1 MFARDKAGKIYGGV
15 WDNDKSFAVPGGGVD
30 DGEDIPTAAAR
41 EFFEETGLTV
51 KNPRLLPVKPVSFAW
66 TPEQRAGLSPEKQK
80 YHGSQS
86 HFVTADID
94 DSVPLSGN
102 PLDHWS
108 ANNRGY
114 YSPRKALGLM
124 KNVTPMS
131 PEAFA
136 ARVEVLKHLL
146 SQRRQVQKSGS
157 INWLKLS
164 ADIPTMVGFWDE
176 GGPGDR
182 WLKQKEVIDAEAARQ
197 RQALPYHAKPM
208 NLTGRPESTN
218 VVDIRRGLNQ
228 DAMQQHNAESRQTHK
243 LFEQRKAIN
252 ELISNIDPSSA
263 PRQPGESEGDYTRRF
278 YAAPNNAL
286 RKSTANMQPG
296 EPLNQN
302 MQWPPA
308 SVEVKYPSK
317 PRGAFTA
324 PLMPGSGVDPK
335 IYVRNRSTP
344 DLPPGS
350 VKVTP
355 AGPSMPLT
363 APALNKQLGTTPP
376 APKPAIGATPAQSA
390 AIPTKAPSITAG
402 TTTGIQKAGSINFLT
417 PFGLQK
423 RDGSWM
429 IDYDRNTGSYIRVPR
444 PSSPVQ
450 KSGKAS
456 HMLTQKSAI
465 DPAVYTPP
473 AAKQPAAI
481 PGMTPQIQ
489 KALDGVVTGV
499 PPHIQRALGGMKPA
513 VSGSAPASPGIVPTL
528 PNPVG
533 GSAPA
538 FNAPKPA
545 PFPASPGVVPTLPN
559 PIGGAVNQIMTP
571 GAGMPKMGSEE
582 EYDEYGRPK
591 KKSIIPSW
599 LSAVAPVALGAGAA
613 AGGYHL
619 YKNLTGKKVTD
630 PLANQP
636 KFQPAPE
643 KPRPSLRDAAAK
655 QKADLHQRLNL
666 TGDKKVDRGI
676 MGAEM
681 IKRDMV
687 RDKLR
692 NSFEAPPTLPGP
704 TPTAPSEPLAPIPG
718 PIPAKIMESPP
729 TVAGP
734 TPMIPKMGSI
744 NFLKSAVP
752 AWGGGRYH
760 LGTGRGLGAEVG
772 YDYLLGTIPVPNLG
786 IRVGGR
792 RGGVG
797 ISGPIPGVSFDTGV
811 NPGWQWNHPRS
822 IWAAIGDKLDGKKRE
837 EPEEEEPSR
846 VRVAKSANWLTGSY
860 KQAKTYPTIYDAS
873 FLNSRGLTK
882 AGIEVGTADP
892 VTGAVN
898 ATLGRVGSIASL
910 QPLILSNMLQNPARP
925 DRAQEH
931 KNIAED
937 FASVRPHQL
946 NDVRVSL
953 GGSNMWQD
961 LKRTVTNKRT
971 GPLGKALGLLALPS
985 NTLIQAILRSPHYNP
1000 YTNTVVQPSNNK
1012 VVTEHELGHAIDFNN
1027 RPLPK
1032 TWLGRQAAGTLRDLY
1047 ALKGGLGLAE
1057 AMGVKIPYASNAANL
1072 WYERQANRE
1081 SHKALQDVLKDKP
1094 EELKS
1099 REEARTRTLPA
1110 AYATYVG
1117 GAIDPVGYASVP
1129 LGVGTRIAS
1138 NIMANRKFK
1147 KPTPVEEATPTL
1159 KAAAMLKQAAE
1170 EDKEEKKPKK
1180 KLGPIQHAY
1189 VADSVGGTAIERS
1202 ADKMK
1207 TMKKP
1212 DSSLYDRAAIGL
1224 APVQKALGSRIRT
1237 GGARLANNM
1246 PLRILSQ
1253 LDPTRSGHQEGIV
1266 GALSGIR
1273 SGGSP
1278 ELEKSTAQMYADH
1291 IKPHQDKLEGAEGPV
1306 TKRETPWHVSMQ
1318 GHFADKDSDV
1328 AGHRYM
1334 RKERPFHYWLNP
1346 MSSAGPLSELGD
1358 RLHRRTIAGVASP
1371 NSTLGRVGVGIVPGL
1386 APFLGGR
1393 AAQNKIRRSATNN
1406 NIYAPEA
1413 KPDIAPA
1420 AQPYKP
1426 YYEEEAAPALK
1437 SGGLGINFLKSAI
1450 IPAWGGGQYHL
1461 GNDRVGLQAGYDYLL
1476 GTVPVPSLGIRVG
1489 GKRGGVGISGPLPG
1503 ISLDNGVR
1511 PGWSWNHPRSIWAA
1525 LGDKLDGKSSQPA
1538 QPQLASQP
1546 VNPNET
1552 YEESEARNF
1561 AAHVAKIKEEEEAE
1575 SNAQRQKV
1583 QLRKAA
1589 AILKQANPNWLS
1601 NAWDKTKNW
1610 AADVGTKAVQAFNPD
1625 QFSRAGQVYG
1635 LNRMAGKGYVD
1646 SAIAGHGQLNPV
1658 TKGVTGGGLGM
1669 LAGAMAPAGMRDVAM
1684 PAAAGLGTMFSM
1696 ANGPNGFEWKNMLE
1710 PETLIGGGLAA
1721 GAGYLGSKMMG
1732 GDEEEEEDLLGRRRP
1747 KPSGS
1752 PNWLMPALGIGAAGL
1767 GGYALYN
1774 HLNKAPQA
1782 PPPPSL
1788 QTKLNA
1794 GALAGYG
1801 AGKAIGAIPG
1811 AAKAWSNWGAPPVAT
1826 TSGPAAAP
1834 PVAPQP
1840 PAGGQLPPIQN
1851 PFNNGSAPL
1860 VAATVGGA
1868 IPALNQGGA
1877 IQEAATGVNPA
1888 GVRVAPPSQQLP
1900 PNLSPLSKIIYE
1912 QPDQLLAGISAIDP
1926 TKATPQQ
1933 QASMRG
1939 LVSKFVASEAM
1950 NDPSFPRLSDMYR
1963 NGYAGDAAALQKAK
1977 TYQQILNKA
1986 QQIGYGSKDFG
1997 NLNSL
2002 GEIDTSVPPTPMNLD
2017 TFKIPG
2023 MEAIGAFGYKD
2034 INSLAQAAADGDPNV
2049 PNALH
2054 ALGAQGKLT
2063 LFKVLQ
2069 DNQYRH
2075 FQSDKGTGSLAATAV
2090 DPRAAALHGAL
2101 QHSSR
2106 APVPASETY
2115 DPAALANPE
2124 SFKAMTPGQRLQ
2136 LVNDIRNPDNLGKAL
2151 SSLAP
2156 EVKQQVI
2163 SNIASN
2169 FSRHA
2174 HMRDANQELT
2184 NVPDYLDPAVQT
2196 AIAKVRGLNGYQ
2208 PLNAGQWRD
2217 LSAKG
2222 GNLGDFLSPYKLR
2235 ETGALRTPEDVQAW
2249 QQAGPEAYKGYSPTQ
2264 ILTSASPESDQN
2276 IVNDWTKV
2284 LTSNLRKNF
2293 SEQDAMMGWT
2303 PKMTN
2308 KELGPLVVGLTHLKE
2323 YRPDVFKA
2331 VVNNLNQNF
2340 GKIPAVR
2347 GSRSSGAGGYENVPA
2362 YRDQIQP
2369 DSPTIDYN
2377 WDDHLNR
2384 FLGQLQRGGLNPIT
2398 GLSQSMNGRNEIR
2411 LDQLPE

>member
-1 MFARDKAGKIYGGV
+1 MTRNYLKAADAGPLHPSLFMGGASNAGSPAPAV
-15 WDNDKSFAVPGGGVD
+15 VPKPATPPVAKLPLKSPA
-30 DGEDIPTAAAR
+30 
-41 EFFEETGLTV
+41 
-51 KNPRLLPVKPVSFAW
+51 PVKPPVSNPQMFAPSTAKAAAQKYPVYHHCKECKATYGGARAIGAAKVYDVEPSDCRTCTPTAKSDW
-66 TPEQRAGLSPEKQK
+66 GKYPVQLDESSIDADALAEAKKRKADFFESRKSAARFPEIEKEFNDFLTTHTANPYFGAKFPHSFFESPGISEVPADTAERDKQREPKKPNYLKLSATIPTMVPYHHAHGPFERWHAQRKLLREEAAAPVKTVDTGRWQDRPESTNVIDARTPEGKNQQLAESLAIRRDLRTPLNRSKALAGMSMESPNKPSTRLEQRPYETDEAYKVRRAELLNRPLGLDSKLKAIQYGPAPTPLDSKIQIQWPIDRAAAINALDEPPKAYDGRPYKEIGFEEGQKAKKYVQRMDPPTLPPRQSVSINSPVITADLGAIPTTSASAAKAVK
-80 YHGSQS
+80 PAVAATPAPTKVPS
-86 HFVTADID
+86 VTA
-94 DSVPLSGN
+94 GTTT
-102 PLDHWS
+102 
-108 ANNRGY
+108 
-114 YSPRKALGLM
+114 GL
-124 KNVTPMS
+124 
-131 PEAFA
+131 
-136 ARVEVLKHLL
+136 
-146 SQRRQVQKSGS
+146 QKSGS
-157 INWLKLS
+157 INYLKLS
-164 ADIPTMVGFWDE
+164 ADIPTMVDFFAE
-176 GGPGDR
+176 GGPADR
-182 WLKQKEVIDAEAARQ
+182 FSKQKAVIDNEARRQ
-197 RQALPYHAKPM
+197 VQLSKTGTGVM
-208 NLTGRPESTN
+208 NMAGRPESTN
-218 VVDIRRGLNQ
+218 VIDLRMGLNQ
-228 DAMQQHNAESRQTHK
+228 DLRKQHSLDSLEAKRVRDQRQAVADTIAK
-243 LFEQRKAIN
+243 FNPA
-252 ELISNIDPSSA
+252 DA
-263 PRQPGESEGDYTRRF
+263 PRQPGESESAYLKRF
-278 YAAPNNAL
+278 YAAPNTAL
-286 RKSTANMQPG
+286 RKATANIQPP
-296 EPLNQN
+296 EPLNKN
-302 MQWPPA
+302 IQWPPA
-308 SVEVKYPSK
+308 SVEVNYPK
-317 PRGAFTA
+317 PPRMPKTEDGMTA
-324 PLMPGSGVDPK
+324 ITGGPK

-344 DLPPGS
+344 ELPPGV
-350 VKVTP
+350 VKTIP
-355 AGPSMPLT
+355 AGPSMPMNS
-363 APALNKQLGTTPP
+363 PALANQLGTIPTASAGSSMPITSSAPTKEVSSTPP
-376 APKPAIGATPAQSA
+376 ASKPVIGATPAQSA
-390 AIPTKAPSITAG
+390 AAPTKAPSLPTG
-402 TTTGIQKAGSINFLT
+402 TTGLQKAGSINYLS
-417 PFGLQK
+417 PHGLK
-423 RDGSWM
+423 R
-429 IDYDRNTGSYIRVPR
+429 
-444 PSSPVQ
+444 
-450 KSGKAS
+450 
-456 HMLTQKSAI
+456 
-465 DPAVYTPP
+465 
-473 AAKQPAAI
+473 
-481 PGMTPQIQ
+481 
-489 KALDGVVTGV
+489 
-499 PPHIQRALGGMKPA
+499 
-513 VSGSAPASPGIVPTL
+513 
-528 PNPVG
+528 
-533 GSAPA
+533 
-538 FNAPKPA
+538 
-545 PFPASPGVVPTLPN
+545 
-559 PIGGAVNQIMTP
+559 
-571 GAGMPKMGSEE
+571 
-582 EYDEYGRPK
+582 
-591 KKSIIPSW
+591 
-599 LSAVAPVALGAGAA
+599 AA
-613 AGGYHL
+613 AE
-619 YKNLTGKKVTD
+619 
-630 PLANQP
+630 
-636 KFQPAPE
+636 PE
-643 KPRPSLRDAAAK
+643 K
-655 QKADLHQRLNL
+655 
-666 TGDKKVDRGI
+666 
-676 MGAEM
+676 
-681 IKRDMV
+681 
-687 RDKLR
+687 
-692 NSFEAPPTLPGP
+692 
-704 TPTAPSEPLAPIPG
+704 
-718 PIPAKIMESPP
+718 
-729 TVAGP
+729 
-734 TPMIPKMGSI
+734 
-744 NFLKSAVP
+744 
-752 AWGGGRYH
+752 
-760 LGTGRGLGAEVG
+760 
-772 YDYLLGTIPVPNLG
+772 
-786 IRVGGR
+786 
-792 RGGVG
+792 
-797 ISGPIPGVSFDTGV
+797 
-811 NPGWQWNHPRS
+811 
-822 IWAAIGDKLDGKKRE
+822 
-837 EPEEEEPSR
+837 
-846 VRVAKSANWLTGSY
+846 
-860 KQAKTYPTIYDAS
+860 
-873 FLNSRGLTK
+873 
-882 AGIEVGTADP
+882 
-892 VTGAVN
+892 
-898 ATLGRVGSIASL
+898 
-910 QPLILSNMLQNPARP
+910 
-925 DRAQEH
+925 
-931 KNIAED
+931 
-937 FASVRPHQL
+937 
-946 NDVRVSL
+946 
-953 GGSNMWQD
+953 
-961 LKRTVTNKRT
+961 
-971 GPLGKALGLLALPS
+971 
-985 NTLIQAILRSPHYNP
+985 
-1000 YTNTVVQPSNNK
+1000 
-1012 VVTEHELGHAIDFNN
+1012 
-1027 RPLPK
+1027 
-1032 TWLGRQAAGTLRDLY
+1032 
-1047 ALKGGLGLAE
+1047 
-1057 AMGVKIPYASNAANL
+1057 
-1072 WYERQANRE
+1072 
-1081 SHKALQDVLKDKP
+1081 
-1094 EELKS
+1094 
-1099 REEARTRTLPA
+1099 
-1110 AYATYVG
+1110 
-1117 GAIDPVGYASVP
+1117 
-1129 LGVGTRIAS
+1129 
-1138 NIMANRKFK
+1138 
-1147 KPTPVEEATPTL
+1147 
-1159 KAAAMLKQAAE
+1159 
-1170 EDKEEKKPKK
+1170 KEEKDEPKK
-1180 KLGPIQHAY
+1180 KLGPIQHSY

-1273 SGGSP
+1273 SGNSP

-1291 IKPHQDKLEGAEGPV
+1291 IKPHQAKLEGAEGPV

-1328 AGHRYM
+1328 AGHTYM

-1346 MSSAGPLSELGD
+1346 MSSAGPLSEIGD

-1393 AAQNKIRRSATNN
+1393 EAQNKIRRSATNN

-1413 KPDIAPA
+1413 KPEVAAAPK
-1420 AQPYKP
+1420 PYKP

-1437 SGGLGINFLKSAI
+1437 
-1450 IPAWGGGQYHL
+1450 
-1461 GNDRVGLQAGYDYLL
+1461 
-1476 GTVPVPSLGIRVG
+1476 
-1489 GKRGGVGISGPLPG
+1489 
-1503 ISLDNGVR
+1503 
-1511 PGWSWNHPRSIWAA
+1511 AA
-1525 LGDKLDGKSSQPA
+1525 
-1538 QPQLASQP
+1538 
-1546 VNPNET
+1546 T
-1552 YEESEARNF
+1552 
-1561 AAHVAKIKEEEEAE
+1561 
-1575 SNAQRQKV
+1575 
-1583 QLRKAA
+1583 
-1589 AILKQANPNWLS
+1589 ILKKANPNWLTNGLS
-1601 NAWDKTKNW
+1601 TAKNW

-1625 QFSRAGQVYG
+1625 QFSRAQQVG
-1635 LNRMAGKGYVD
+1635 GIEWAKSNDPIKAF
-1646 SAIAGHGQLNPV
+1646 AAGHRELTPT
-1658 TKGVTGGGLGM
+1658 TKGVAGGGLGL
-1669 LAGAMAPAGMRDVAM
+1669 LAGAMAPSGMRSVAM
-1684 PAAAGLGTMFSM
+1684 PAAAGLGTMLSM
-1696 ANGPNGFEWKNMLE
+1696 SNGPNGFEWKNMLK

-1840 PAGGQLPPIQN
+1840 QIQSSLFDPATAAGVNKAIATPPAKPPSPPGSPATFPAGGQLPPIQN

-1868 IPALNQGGA
+1868 LPALNQGGA

-1986 QQIGYGSKDFG
+1986 RQIGYGSKDFG

-2054 ALGAQGKLT
+2054 ALGAQGKIT

-2069 DNQYRH
+2069 DNQYRQ
-2075 FQSDKGTGSLAATAV
+2075 FQSDKGSGSYSAVAA

-2106 APVPASETY
+2106 ISSTPLEPY
-2115 DPAALANPE
+2115 DPSSLANPDA
-2124 SFKAMTPGQRLQ
+2124 FKALTAGQRLQ
-2136 LVNDIRNPDNLGKAL
+2136 LVDDIRNPDNLGKAL
-2151 SSLAP
+2151 SSLSP
-2156 EVKQQVI
+2156 ELRQQAI

-2174 HMRDANQELT
+2174 HMRDADANHNLIS
-2184 NVPDYLDPAVQT
+2184 VPDYLDPTVQT

-2384 FLGQLQRGGLNPIT
+2384 FLGQMQRGGLNPIT
-2398 GLSQSMNGRNEIR
+2398 GLSQSRNGRNEVGI
-2411 LDQLPE
+2411 DQLPE